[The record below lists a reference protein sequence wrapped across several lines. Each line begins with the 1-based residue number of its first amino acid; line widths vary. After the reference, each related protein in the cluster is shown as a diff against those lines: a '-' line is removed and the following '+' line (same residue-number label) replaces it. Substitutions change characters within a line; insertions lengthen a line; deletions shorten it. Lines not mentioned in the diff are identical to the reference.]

1 MSYQRKLDF
10 GEGPEC
16 HQAYEDFLRVN
27 ELEDSNANWTMFLQC
42 WVQILRMEAMYE
54 KRGKTV
60 Q

>member
-1 MSYQRKLDF
+1 MSYQHKLDF

>member
-1 MSYQRKLDF
+1 MSYQYKLDF

-42 WVQILRMEAMYE
+42 WVQILRMEALLE